1 MGLLKNFYEDSYF
14 KNLTDEQKR
23 VILDWTMPY
32 LSYARDMKKNPEQ
45 NKISWLDVSGKELL
59 DKIELK
65 DVERLIQI
73 RKMADEAVEKSNKGN
88 SIDALNLYK
97 EIVKLAPWDDIS
109 LMSIGV
115 LYAMSGDFNNGLIW
129 LEKAIHVNPENQEI
143 QRNYKAVKE
152 DLKKLQAKT
161 KQS

>member
-1 MGLLKNFYEDSYF
+1 MGLLKKYYEHSYF
-14 KNLTDEQKR
+14 ENLTDEEKR
-23 VILDWTMPY
+23 TILDWTMPY
-32 LSYARDMKKNPEQ
+32 LLYARDIKKNPDK
-45 NKISWLDVSGKELL
+45 NKISWLGIPGTELL
-59 DKIELK
+59 NKIELK

-73 RKMADEAVEKSNKGN
+73 RKMADEAVEKNNKGN
-88 SIDALNLYK
+88 ISDSLNLYK

-143 QRNYKAVKE
+143 QRNYKAIKE
-152 DLKKLQAKT
+152 DLK
-161 KQS
+161 